1 MKLIN
6 PTDDELN
13 AAFAEKVAGW
23 KLNAAGPSAFG
34 TNLNPYWEDEK
45 GRSQFDG
52 PWFAYSADAVLPWL
66 EKLGSSWHCSHVKE
80 EARGDYFE
88 FYLGYIK
95 DGKYPVFV
103 VHESSFPRAA
113 VIALLRAHGV
123 EIEFTK

>member
-23 KLNAAGPSAFG
+23 KLNFAGPSAFG

-45 GRSQFDG
+45 GRAQFDG
-52 PWFAYSADAVLPWL
+52 PWFVYSADAVLPWL
-66 EKLGSSWHCSHVKE
+66 EKHGPSIERLGFTGVWTIRLNDSQLLG
-80 EARGDYFE
+80 EAAD
-88 FYLGYIK
+88 K
-95 DGKYPVFV
+95 
-103 VHESSFPRAA
+103 SFPRAA

-123 EIEFTK
+123 EVEVTDA